1 MRWSWWRTDALSS
14 YQGAANRPD
23 KAKAVAAVIAVHA
36 ALAFIILSGLNVR
49 SVGEAVSALKTF
61 NIEQPPPPPP
71 VPPPPPRPRPQQA
84 PSKPQGT
91 PAKKAE
97 PSPIVAPPP
106 RIPVPSPVAAA
117 EVAGTGSASTSGAG
131 RSGSG
136 TGAGGSG
143 YGPGGGGTGG
153 AFTPARKLTKIPN
166 REYRRFAATGTS
178 YGTVAISI
186 RVNPD
191 GSVSNC
197 RIARSSGNPYADAL
211 MCQLTI
217 QYVRFSPARDP
228 SGRPI
233 AQDVT
238 WVPNWAPR

>member
-1 MRWSWWRTDALSS
+1 MSTYRGTAERQD
-14 YQGAANRPD
+14 Q
-23 KAKAVAAVIAVHA
+23 AKAIAAVVAVHA

-49 SVGEAVSALKTF
+49 VVSEAVSALKTF
-61 NIEQPPPPPP
+61 NIERPPPPPP
-71 VPPPPPRPRPQQA
+71 VPPPPPRQRSQQA
-84 PSKPQGT
+84 PKKPQGA
-91 PAKKAE
+91 PAKKAQAA
-97 PSPIVAPPP
+97 PIVASPP
-106 RIPVPSPVAAA
+106 RIPVPSPLPAAK
-117 EVAGTGSASTSGAG
+117 VAGIGSTLSAG
-131 RSGSG
+131 SGSSGMG

-153 AFTPARKLTKIPN
+153 AYTPARKLTKIPDH
-166 REYRRFAATGTS
+166 EYRRFAATGTA
-178 YGTVAISI
+178 YGSVAISI

-191 GSVSNC
+191 GSLSNC
-197 RIARSSGNPYADAL
+197 RIARSSGNPNADAL

-238 WVPNWAPR
+238 FVPNWAPR